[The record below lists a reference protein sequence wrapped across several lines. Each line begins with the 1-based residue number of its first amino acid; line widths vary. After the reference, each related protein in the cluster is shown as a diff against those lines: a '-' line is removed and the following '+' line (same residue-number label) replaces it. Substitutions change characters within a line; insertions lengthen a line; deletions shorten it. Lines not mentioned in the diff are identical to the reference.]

1 MYALS
6 YRHAIVCAA
15 ALWLG
20 VSHAAVEDYEARLNE
35 NRAAL
40 EAYFKAHMET
50 LTEESRLT
58 ITNPDEWPERREQYR
73 HELAYMLGLDPMPED
88 APLNAEITGTI
99 EHEDFT
105 VEKVHF
111 QSLPGL
117 YVTGNLYIPNNL
129 DEPAPTIL
137 YLCGHARR
145 VEDGVSLGNK
155 AVYQHHPAW
164 FARHGYVSLVV
175 DTIQLGEI
183 EGLHHGTHREGM
195 WWWNS
200 RGYTP
205 AGVEAFN
212 AMRALDYLETRE
224 EVDAERFGVT
234 GRSGGGI
241 GTLFLSALDERVAV
255 AAPVAGITDIR
266 SHFEHYLPPHHC
278 DCNYFPNLH
287 RFDYPRIVS
296 LIAPRPL
303 LIANSD
309 RDAIFPLDGVQRV
322 HKQVRDVYEALGAEE
337 ELGLVITVGE
347 HADTQQ
353 LRVPVFSW
361 FNRHLKDED
370 PLIDQPAEPLLD
382 EAELRVFDELPDD
395 EIVTTIHDTFVPTA
409 DIETPED
416 ASAWEA
422 QRDGFIEQLKTNTF
436 RNWPEEYPAFNP
448 AQVFSAE
455 REGVYLEAWDFTV
468 EPHVELRL
476 YLARATAVEEP
487 DNVLLLVLDEEGWR
501 DGVASLSVEFGDVLP
516 EYPGVEPDP
525 EQFQQSVQLLEA
537 SNAVWAVLAPRGVGP
552 AAWAEPESSDAVHL
566 RRSFPILGQTLH
578 GQQVLDI
585 LRTLEFV
592 RDHGIAEEQPINIFA
607 RDEKAALALYAAALD
622 ENVNSLRLENLPASH
637 HDGAEL
643 LNVMRFMDTPQAL
656 ALALEHSDVHM
667 VDTAEPAAWS
677 YAQDVAAMLGREE
690 ALNLE

>member
-6 YRHAIVCAA
+6 CRHAIVCAA

-20 VSHAAVEDYEARLNE
+20 ASHAAAEDYEARLDE

-50 LTEESRLT
+50 LTEESRLA
-58 ITNPDEWPERREQYR
+58 IANPDEWPERREQYR
-73 HELAYMLGLDPMPED
+73 DELAYMLGLDPMPED

-99 EHEDFT
+99 EHEEFT

-155 AVYQHHPAW
+155 AAYQHHPAW

-255 AAPVAGITDIR
+255 AAPVAGITSIQ
-266 SHFEHYLPPHHC
+266 SHFEDDLPPHHC
-278 DCNYFPNLH
+278 DCNYFPNLY

-361 FNRHLKDED
+361 FNRHLKGED

-382 EAELRVFDELPDD
+382 EADLRVFDEIPED
-395 EIVTTIHDTFVPTA
+395 EIVTTIHDTFVPAA
-409 DIETPED
+409 DVETPED

-422 QRDGFIEQLKTNTF
+422 QRDEFMEQLKSNTF
-436 RNWPEEYPAFNP
+436 GNWPEAYPAFEP

-455 REGVYLEAWDFTV
+455 REGVHLEAWDFTV

-501 DGVASLSVEFGDVLP
+501 DGMASMAAEFGGVLP

-537 SNAVWAVLAPRGVGP
+537 SNAVWAVLTPRGVGP
-552 AAWAEPESSDAVHL
+552 AAWAEPDSSDAVHP

-585 LRTLEFV
+585 LRTLEFL
-592 RDHGIAEEQPINIFA
+592 REHGIAADRPINVFA
-607 RDEKAALALYAAALD
+607 REEKAALALYAAALD
-622 ENVNSLRLENLPASH
+622 GNVDSLRLENLPASH
-637 HDGAEL
+637 HEGVEL
-643 LNVMRFMDTPQAL
+643 LNVMRFMDMPQAL
-656 ALALEHSDVHM
+656 ALALEHSEVHA
-667 VDTAEPAAWS
+667 DTAEPAAWS
-677 YAQDVAAMLGREE
+677 YAQDVAALLGREE

>member
-1 MYALS
+1 MYAPS
-6 YRHAIVCAA
+6 YRHAITCAA
-15 ALWLG
+15 LVLG
-20 VSHAAVEDYEARLNE
+20 ASHAFAEDYEARIQE

-40 EAYFKAHMET
+40 EAYFEAHVEA
-50 LTEESRLT
+50 LTEESRLD
-58 ITNPDEWPERREQYR
+58 IINPDEWPEHREQYR
-73 HELAYMLGLDPMPED
+73 HELAYMLGLNPMPED
-88 APLNAEITGTI
+88 APLNAETTGTI
-99 EHEDFT
+99 EHDDFT

-111 QSLPGL
+111 QSMPGL

-155 AVYQHHPAW
+155 AAYQHHPAW
-164 FARHGYVSLVV
+164 FARHGYVSLIV

-212 AMRALDYLETRE
+212 AMRALDYLETRD
-224 EVDAERFGVT
+224 EVDPERFGVT

-241 GTLFLSALDERVAV
+241 GTLFLAALDERVAA
-255 AAPVAGITDIR
+255 AAPVAGITDIPN
-266 SHFEHYLPPHHC
+266 HFAEYLPPRHC
-278 DCNYFPNLH
+278 DCNYFPNRY

-296 LIAPRPL
+296 MIAPRPL

-322 HKQVRDVYEALGAEE
+322 HEQVRDVYEALGVEE
-337 ELGLVITVGE
+337 DLGLAITVGGHE
-347 HADTQQ
+347 DTQQ

-361 FNRHLKDED
+361 FNRHLKGED

-382 EAELRVFDELPDD
+382 EADLRVFDELPED
-395 EIVTTIHDTFVPTA
+395 EIVTTIHDTFVPAA
-409 DIETPED
+409 DVETPAD
-416 ASAWEA
+416 ASAWET
-422 QRDGFIEQLKTNTF
+422 QRDEFLEQLKTNTF
-436 RNWPEEYPAFNP
+436 GNWPEAYPAFNP

-455 REGVYLEAWDFTV
+455 REGLHLEAWDFTV

-476 YLARATAVEEP
+476 YLARAAAIEEP

-501 DGVASLSVEFGDVLP
+501 DGMASMTAEFGDVLP

-525 EQFQQSVQLLEA
+525 GQFRQGLQFMEA
-537 SNAVWAVLAPRGVGP
+537 TNAVWAVLTPRGVGP
-552 AAWAEPESSDAVHL
+552 AAWAEPDSSDAVHL

-585 LRTLEFV
+585 LRTLEFL
-592 RDHGIAEEQPINIFA
+592 RGHEIAADLPINIFA
-607 RDEKAALALYAAALD
+607 RDEKAALTIYAAALD
-622 ENVNSLRLENLPASH
+622 ENVNMLRLENPPTSH

-643 LNVMRFMDTPQAL
+643 LNVMRFMDMPQAL
-656 ALALEHSDVHM
+656 ALALEHSEIHI
-667 VDTAEPAAWS
+667 DTPDPAAWS
-677 YAQDVAAMLGREE
+677 YAQDIAGLLGREGY
-690 ALNLE
+690 LNMD